1 MSPTII
7 LGTGIAIL
15 MFAFIAVTFVSWAW
29 SGIVNAIS
37 KIASA
42 LSVNRREPK
51 INRGATRSHPKV
63 NKNITRLHP
72 QKQTEFATHPPLEF
86 AAWRE
91 CPYCN
96 VYDAHGILREPI
108 RKSVRRMVRDDFPGG
123 GRTFWYEKM
132 RDHDAA
138 SIIRKCNKCS
148 HIWGEK

>member
-1 MSPTII
+1 MNLTLI
-7 LGTGIAIL
+7 LGIGIAAL
-15 MFAFIAVTFVSWAW
+15 MFAFVVVAFVAW
-29 SGIVNAIS
+29 VWTGITRAIT
-37 KIASA
+37 
-42 LSVNRREPK
+42 SVNDTLSGGHEQSERSKTPPRSRPRE
-51 INRGATRSHPKV
+51 G
-63 NKNITRLHP
+63 KNPTRLHP

-108 RKSVRRMVRDDFPGG
+108 RKSVRRMARADSPGG

>member
-7 LGTGIAIL
+7 LGIAIAIL
-15 MFAFIAVTFVSWAW
+15 MFAFVAVTFVSWAW
-29 SGIVNAIS
+29 SGIVDAIS

-42 LSVNRREPK
+42 LSVNHREPK
-51 INRGATRSHPKV
+51 VNRSATRPNSRP
-63 NKNITRLHP
+63 NGNITRLHP

-96 VYDAHGILREPI
+96 VYDVHGILREPI